1 MTLAIARQVSE
12 FTSDTIQTTS
22 ENTALPTKRLFLNSF
37 CNSSKRSSAPSA
49 PPLTLAM
56 LESESRHITQKEI
69 NNVFFLHLAS
79 HKRLVYNGKKKRK
92 KVLEVKRG
100 HTVLPPSNHLVNH
113 MCVCISL
120 SMPLLPRPSPPCQPP
135 LPTTAPQLRCDHCS
149 RPKWVQWSHHAI
161 HRGRGRHTHHSSKK
175 RRREKER
182 GK

>member
-79 HKRLVYNGKKKRK
+79 HKRLVYNGKRK
-92 KVLEVKRG
+92 KKKSARG
-100 HTVLPPSNHLVNH
+100 EERPHGASSFKPSCQPHV
-113 MCVCISL
+113 CVYIALYASLTAPFASL
-120 SMPLLPRPSPPCQPP
+120 SAPAPNNSSTVAVRPLFEAKMR
-135 LPTTAPQLRCDHCS
+135 T
-149 RPKWVQWSHHAI
+149 V
-161 HRGRGRHTHHSSKK
+161 
-175 RRREKER
+175 
-182 GK
+182 